1 MMIGYK
7 VLVADDEPDIRNI
20 LRRLLISEGYC
31 VCEAGNGLEAVSQ
44 AERCDINA
52 IIMDITMPHL
62 TGDEAVLRLRA
73 KPEFADTPILL
84 ITGNADW
91 ASRAALT
98 RHQNTQLMTKPLNLA
113 QLVTTVQQMVQTA

>member
-62 TGDEAVLRLRA
+62 NGDEAVQRLRA
-73 KPEFADTPILL
+73 KPEFTDTPILI

-98 RHQNTQLMTKPLNLA
+98 RHQNTRLMTKPLNLA
-113 QLVTTVQQMVQTA
+113 QVVTTVQQMVQTA